1 MNGRLKRTMKLMW
14 GHSEKVRYTCGCS
27 LALVSV
33 FVILAYVSEWS
44 FFHGRN
50 SAYRIGR
57 IDSFSIGNFAC
68 MCFLFYS
75 MYSNGKLILSGMGKW
90 LCGSKLAKYVLI
102 KGVIINRLILFSIV
116 FVPCLLSRVRLIG
129 LGYTEYARMELFLIS
144 WGAVYLFSAV
154 SCISEAAF
162 LAGFALYMSSM
173 FVGKFWLFATWIRL
187 PAWGVALIFL
197 GCLVVGTF
205 LEKLILETGFKKRKA
220 GKVAVLQIGWEGNKQ
235 NG

>member
-1 MNGRLKRTMKLMW
+1 MGEKLKRTMKLMW

-27 LALVSV
+27 LGLISI
-33 FVILAYVSEWS
+33 FLILAYASEWS

-75 MYSNGKLILSGMGKW
+75 MYSNGKMILSGMGKW
-90 LCGSKLAKYVLI
+90 LCGSKLAKCVLI
-102 KGVIINRLILFSIV
+102 KGVIINRLILFGLA
-116 FVPCLLSRVRLIG
+116 FVPCLLSRVRLIC
-129 LGYTEYARMELFLIS
+129 LGYTEYARIELFLIS
-144 WGAVYLFSAV
+144 WGAVYLFSAA

-162 LAGFALYMSSM
+162 LGGFVLYMASM
-173 FVGKFWLFATWIRL
+173 VWGKFWLFATWIQV
-187 PAWGVALIFL
+187 PVWGAVVVLL
-197 GCLVVGTF
+197 GCLVVGTL
-205 LEKLILETGFKKRKA
+205 LEKLILEMGFRNRKA
-220 GKVAVLQIGWEGNKQ
+220 GKVAVLQVGWEGNKQ